1 MTATIA
7 QFYYNMGAYGIEKSL
22 EMAKGRSLPL
32 VFDTGTLLV
41 TKKNAADFK

>member
-7 QFYYNMGAYGIEKSL
+7 QFYYNMGAYGIEKVL
-22 EMAKGRSLPL
+22 ELAKGYSLPP
-32 VFDTGTLLV
+32 VFDTGTFLV